1 LDYSFAVFF
10 NIGSDVGERQQS
22 HVAGAL
28 DSSGK
33 VLLVRGAG
41 AGRSA
46 AGDFAA
52 IVDIS
57 SQAGDIFIVDE
68 RNFVFAEMTDFSV
81 SVSFKFSHF
90 FPPLECWLKNYS
102 PFSERN
108 CVIVAAHGTAEI
120 SAEAGV
126 IATFFSGIA
135 AAATEKLNVIG
146 NDFCYGAF
154 LTFLGLVAAVL
165 QPAFNE
171 NRAALGKKFCAVFA
185 SFAPDDDVKIACFF
199 FKIAVVALVGAVYG
213 NAEIGDRSALGS
225 MP

>member
-146 NDFCYGAF
+146 NDFGNSAF
-154 LTFLGLVAAVL
+154 LAILCLVTAVL
-165 QPAFNE
+165 QATFDE
-171 NRAALGKKFCAVFA
+171 NRATFGEIFRAVFA
-185 SFAPDDDVKIACFF
+185 RFAPDDNVEITGFF
-199 FKIAVVALVGAVYG
+199 FEVAVISLIRAIYG
-213 NAEIGDRSALGS
+213 NTEVGN
-225 MP
+225 